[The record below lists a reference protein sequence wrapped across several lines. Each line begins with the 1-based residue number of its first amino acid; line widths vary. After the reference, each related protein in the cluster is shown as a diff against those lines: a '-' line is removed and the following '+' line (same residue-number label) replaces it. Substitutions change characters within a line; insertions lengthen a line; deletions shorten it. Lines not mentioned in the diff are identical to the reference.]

1 MPRKMLDISK
11 HQGSFNPSVAVSNG
25 IDSVVLRVAYA
36 TSKDSMWEDFSTS
49 VKGSGMAYGAYGFL
63 TAHYTTKAT
72 TLQQGISVLTEQ
84 VNTWINY
91 CKEKGFTMLAIDQ
104 ERESGYSMAFG
115 KTDNTTLLKTGVELI
130 RKAGLTPVIY
140 ASASWIN
147 SYIDWKSIDCDFW
160 VAYYASNSKDSDFI
174 AYSDGSIPSG
184 TYGSLMSSMKSANK
198 LFAWQFGSTGNL
210 GKKYGAGSD
219 NIDRNWQYKY
229 ILTGEEGDITVPT
242 YKSNTLKIGPVST
255 GDRTTMQEY
264 ADSIGVDH
272 FDEGYYIIIGPMDDE
287 QIRLISSKAISLGL
301 GCVEYIDIDIT
312 TEYLKIGPVSTG
324 DRANIRAKADEL
336 SVHTE
341 DKDDYIIVGPTSKSN
356 LEELYFT
363 AKKYSLGCEVYNKT
377 FTANGLKIGPVS
389 TGDRNTIR
397 EYAESLII
405 ETTDDGDYIL
415 VGPTD
420 NDNLLK
426 MYSKAIELGLGCE
439 EYQISTEEPDPEEP
453 EIPTFTSDT
462 LKIGPVSDGERTIVK
477 DYASSLGVASKDDG
491 EYIIVGPMSDENK
504 ILIVTKVVEMD
515 LGCENYEEEVPVDP
529 DIPDDKYTELLNRIV
544 SLEEKLKNA
553 EDKCAQLESMVE
565 AQATDIEGLSE
576 KVQTLMSNDQ
586 SIATILEKFNNV
598 FADINKATNI

>member
-160 VAYYASNSKDSDFI
+160 VAYYALNSKDSDFI

-301 GCVEYIDIDIT
+301 GCVEYIDINIT

-341 DKDDYIIVGPTSKSN
+341 DEDDYIIVGPTSKSN

-377 FTANGLKIGPVS
+377 FTTNGLKIGPVS
-389 TGDRNTIR
+389 TGDRNNIR
-397 EYAESLII
+397 EYAESLVI
-405 ETTDDGDYIL
+405 ETKDDGDYIL

-439 EYQISTEEPDPEEP
+439 EYQINTEEP

-565 AQATDIEGLSE
+565 AQATDIAGFTE

-598 FADINKATNI
+598 FSDINKATNI